1 MQSFNASLNV
11 KHGFKMKW
19 RGQAIQN
26 RKMRKTHFTELE
38 TSWNHSLTLNTHW
51 KTLPNRLKPSLWTR
65 NIIRKYA

>member
-1 MQSFNASLNV
+1 
-11 KHGFKMKW
+11 MKW

-38 TSWNHSLTLNTHW
+38 TLWNHSLTLNTHW